1 MQVHYPC
8 HSPTC
13 GNSPTT
19 LSSGQPRIPTPMR
32 PHHCPPHSPHST
44 SGVITSGVR
53 KMMRPA
59 LALPGGAR
67 AAAPSGAW
75 SGSFAA
81 PPPDPTQ
88 GVMVWSGGRMPHA
101 LPQGQLYGPP
111 YGQPQGPLH
120 GQPQGQLHPHGQLA
134 APPPRAKSADA
145 PIARRA
151 AAAPVAYAPVGVG
164 AGVGAGVRVFRPPVH
179 RAAEQPPRQ
188 QPPPATQ
195 PTPPKLSPAAVVQG
209 DARLPG
215 VVGAGFAEPMPRTT
229 DAPEAL
235 QKRLRPAEPPSSGAI
250 AIGSAP
256 AATRCRSG

>member
-1 MQVHYPC
+1 
-8 HSPTC
+8 
-13 GNSPTT
+13 
-19 LSSGQPRIPTPMR
+19 
-32 PHHCPPHSPHST
+32 
-44 SGVITSGVR
+44 
-53 KMMRPA
+53 MMRP
-59 LALPGGAR
+59 ALPGGAR
-67 AAAPSGAW
+67 AAAPSGAR

-101 LPQGQLYGPP
+101 LPHALPHGQLYGPP
-111 YGQPQGPLH
+111 Y

-145 PIARRA
+145 PVARRA
-151 AAAPVAYAPVGVG
+151 AASVAYAPVGVG

-179 RAAEQPPRQ
+179 RAAEPPPRQ

-195 PTPPKLSPAAVVQG
+195 PTPPKLPQAAVVQG

-215 VVGAGFAEPMPRTT
+215 VARAGFAEPMLRTA

>member
-1 MQVHYPC
+1 
-8 HSPTC
+8 
-13 GNSPTT
+13 
-19 LSSGQPRIPTPMR
+19 
-32 PHHCPPHSPHST
+32 
-44 SGVITSGVR
+44 
-53 KMMRPA
+53 MMRPA

-179 RAAEQPPRQ
+179 RAAEPPPRQ

>member
-32 PHHCPPHSPHST
+32 PHHCPPHSPHSP

-53 KMMRPA
+53 HMMRPQT
-59 LALPGGAR
+59 LPGGAR
-67 AAAPSGAW
+67 AAAPSGAR
-75 SGSFAA
+75 SGSCVA
-81 PPPDPTQ
+81 PLPDPTQ

-111 YGQPQGPLH
+111 YGQPQG
-120 GQPQGQLHPHGQLA
+120 QLHPHGQLA

-145 PIARRA
+145 PIARR

-195 PTPPKLSPAAVVQG
+195 PTPPKLPQATVVQG
-209 DARLPG
+209 DARLQG
-215 VVGAGFAEPMPRTT
+215 VARAGFAKPTPRTA